1 MLSCLSRAAAEVAV
15 ALPGRARYPGHTTC
29 ERRTMARHAAIL
41 SFILGVCA
49 AVPAAAQDSELVGY
63 TAITRNGAAGVLVFN
78 EDCDNAFPGVG
89 AHVCTSGDFI
99 RGNLPTRPADPG
111 ANATNWVAPTTV
123 GTVVAG
129 TVITLI
135 DRSGKTGTAANL
147 TCDGWASAAATVT
160 GLTANDK
167 GTFVLAACNG
177 ARNIAC
183 CVPLTP

>member
-1 MLSCLSRAAAEVAV
+1 MPRLTSIPLVMLVICAAA
-15 ALPGRARYPGHTTC
+15 
-29 ERRTMARHAAIL
+29 
-41 SFILGVCA
+41 
-49 AVPAAAQDSELVGY
+49 PAAAQDSELIGY
-63 TAITRNGAAGVLVFN
+63 TSVARNGAAGVLVFN

-89 AHVCTSGDFI
+89 AHICTSGDFI

-111 ANATNWVAPTTV
+111 PKATNWIAPSIV
-123 GTVVAG
+123 GTVISG

-135 DRSGKTGTAANL
+135 DQSGKTGTPANL

-167 GTFVLAACNG
+167 GNIAPAACNG

-183 CVPLTP
+183 CAPSAP

>member
-1 MLSCLSRAAAEVAV
+1 MARRAAVLSFMLAICA
-15 ALPGRARYPGHTTC
+15 ALP
-29 ERRTMARHAAIL
+29 
-41 SFILGVCA
+41 
-49 AVPAAAQDSELVGY
+49 VPAAAQDSELIGY
-63 TAITRNGAAGVLVFN
+63 TAVVRNGAGGVLVFN

-89 AHVCTSGDFI
+89 AHFCTSGDFI

-111 ANATNWVAPTTV
+111 ANATNWIAPSVV

-129 TVITLI
+129 TVITVI
-135 DRSGKTGTAANL
+135 DQSGKTGTPANL

-167 GTFVLAACNG
+167 GTVVLAACNG

-183 CVPLTP
+183 CVPLAP

>member
-1 MLSCLSRAAAEVAV
+1 
-15 ALPGRARYPGHTTC
+15 
-29 ERRTMARHAAIL
+29 MARHAAIL

-49 AVPAAAQDSELVGY
+49 AVPAAAQDSELIGY
-63 TAITRNGAAGVLVFN
+63 TAITRTGIGGILVFN

-89 AHVCTSGDFI
+89 AHICTSGDFI

-111 ANATNWVAPTTV
+111 ANATNWIAPHIV
-123 GTVVAG
+123 GTVISGA
-129 TVITLI
+129 VITLI
-135 DRSGKTGTAANL
+135 DESGKTGTPANF

-167 GTFVLAACNG
+167 GAIILAACNG
-177 ARNIAC
+177 SRNIAC

>member
-1 MLSCLSRAAAEVAV
+1 
-15 ALPGRARYPGHTTC
+15 
-29 ERRTMARHAAIL
+29 MARPAAIL

-49 AVPAAAQDSELVGY
+49 AVPAVAQDSELIGY
-63 TAITRNGAAGVLVFN
+63 TAITRNGAAGILVFN

-111 ANATNWVAPTTV
+111 ANATNWVAPSTV
-123 GTVVAG
+123 GTVVSG
-129 TVITLI
+129 TVITLV
-135 DRSGKTGTAANL
+135 DQSGKTGTAANL

-177 ARNIAC
+177 SRNIAC
-183 CVPLTP
+183 CAPATP

>member
-1 MLSCLSRAAAEVAV
+1 MPRLASILLIMLVL
-15 ALPGRARYPGHTTC
+15 
-29 ERRTMARHAAIL
+29 
-41 SFILGVCA
+41 CA
-49 AVPAAAQDSELVGY
+49 AVPAAAQDSELIGY
-63 TAITRNGAAGVLVFN
+63 TAVVRNGAAGVLVFN

-89 AHVCTSGDFI
+89 AHFCTSGDFI

-111 ANATNWVAPTTV
+111 ANATNWVAPSVV

-129 TVITLI
+129 TVITVI
-135 DRSGKTGTAANL
+135 DQSGKTGTPANL

-160 GLTANDK
+160 GLTANVN

-183 CVPLTP
+183 CAPSAP